1 MLTKSGQ
8 SLAWTVKFSTRAVKS
23 LKRIDRPNQ
32 ELILK
37 FMTEKVAKQPDP
49 ISLAKKL
56 SGNLGDFYRFRLGDY
71 RIVCEVQNQEL
82 IILILQIGH
91 RQNIYQRK

>member
-23 LKRIDRPNQ
+23 LKRIDRPHQ

-37 FMTEKVAKQPDP
+37 FMTEKVAKNPDP

>member
-37 FMTEKVAKQPDP
+37 FMTEKVAKNPDP

>member
-1 MLTKSGQ
+1 MSIKSGQ

-37 FMTEKVAKQPDP
+37 FMTEKVAKHPDP
-49 ISLAKKL
+49 VILAKKL

>member
-1 MLTKSGQ
+1 M
-8 SLAWTVKFSTRAVKS
+8 
-23 LKRIDRPNQ
+23 
-32 ELILK
+32 
-37 FMTEKVAKQPDP
+37 MEKVAKHPDP

>member
-1 MLTKSGQ
+1 MENIVLGAS
-8 SLAWTVKFSTRAVKS
+8 SHY
-23 LKRIDRPNQ
+23 NQ
-32 ELILK
+32 DMNL
-37 FMTEKVAKQPDP
+37 MVAEHLDP

-56 SGNLGDFYRFRLGDY
+56 SSNLGDFYRFRLGDY

>member
-23 LKRIDRPNQ
+23 LKRIDRSHQ

-37 FMTEKVAKQPDP
+37 FMTEKVVKHPDP
-49 ISLAKKL
+49 VSLAKKL

-71 RIVCEVQNQEL
+71 RIVCEVQNHEL

>member
-1 MLTKSGQ
+1 M
-8 SLAWTVKFSTRAVKS
+8 AWTVKFSTRAVKS

-37 FMTEKVAKQPDP
+37 FMTEKVAKHPDP
-49 ISLAKKL
+49 ISPAKKL

-71 RIVCEVQNQEL
+71 RIVCDMQNQEL
-82 IILILQIGH
+82 TILILQIGH

>member
-37 FMTEKVAKQPDP
+37 FMTEKVANQPDP
-49 ISLAKKL
+49 VSLAKKL

>member
-23 LKRIDRPNQ
+23 LKRIDGPNQ

-37 FMTEKVAKQPDP
+37 FMTEKVAKNPDP

>member
-1 MLTKSGQ
+1 M
-8 SLAWTVKFSTRAVKS
+8 AWTVKFSTRAVKS

-37 FMTEKVAKQPDP
+37 FMTEKVVKHSDP
-49 ISLAKKL
+49 VSLAKKL

-71 RIVCEVQNQEL
+71 RIVCDVQNQEL

>member
-1 MLTKSGQ
+1 MSIKSGQ

-32 ELILK
+32 ELIFK
-37 FMTEKVAKQPDP
+37 FMTEKVVKHPDP

>member
-1 MLTKSGQ
+1 MLTKSGK
-8 SLAWTVKFSTRAVKS
+8 SLAWTVKFSNRAVKS

-37 FMTEKVAKQPDP
+37 FMTEKVAKHPDP
-49 ISLAKKL
+49 VSLAKKL

-71 RIVCEVQNQEL
+71 RIVCDVQNQEL

>member
-1 MLTKSGQ
+1 MLIKSGQ
-8 SLAWTVKFSTRAVKS
+8 SLAWTVKLSTRAVKS

-56 SGNLGDFYRFRLGDY
+56 SGNLGDFYLFRLGDY

>member
-8 SLAWTVKFSTRAVKS
+8 SLAWTVKLSTRAVKS

-37 FMTEKVAKQPDP
+37 FMTEKVAKHPDSV
-49 ISLAKKL
+49 SLAKKL

>member
-1 MLTKSGQ
+1 MSIKSGQ

-37 FMTEKVAKQPDP
+37 FMTEKVAKNPDP